1 MFSGPSTINSQPSAK
16 NYQVRQVREELQK
29 LNLKP

>member
-1 MFSGPSTINSQPSAK
+1 LNLQPTTGGKAK
-16 NYQVRQVREELQK
+16 AYQVRQVREELQK